1 MKQKRSS
8 TLLASI
14 LLVVRSMKSKLLIIV
29 LLGLSLGTAVAAADA
44 ADISGTWVF
53 SIDTGKFRRSLS
65 FVFKQPVGAVF
76 AGAHRLAMRLE
87 PIGSDKK
94 TPQLAARYDALLK
107 RVGAIP
113 GVELASLVDYSP
125 ESLREWIILGEIP
138 EEVDW
143 PISAQ
148 GYIPQ
153 PGENIR
159 IPFMQVYPNSFDALG
174 VPLVAGRGFTP
185 QENEKWLEEF
195 LCRKEK
201 GACPARVGIIN
212 TSMARHFFPNQNP
225 VGRRFGFD
233 AGCPPETICWYEVI
247 GVVTDVRGA
256 SSRYEGREMF
266 YLPFSQSSKPGGGQ
280 MTLVVRTT
288 GDPIKVAAAVRAEAR
303 ALDPQMPMHEAET
316 LDAQGDLFTGAIYR
330 GSGKEK
336 IIGTVKGNKVV
347 FSVEGISG
355 GWEPFKHTYTG
366 TLNSPTEMSGTIEFG
381 EGSSGKWTATKK

>member
-1 MKQKRSS
+1 
-8 TLLASI
+8 
-14 LLVVRSMKSKLLIIV
+14 MKSQLLIIV
-29 LLGLSLGTAVAAADA
+29 LLGILMGTALAWDGAV
-44 ADISGTWVF
+44 DISGTWAF
-53 SIDTGKFRRSLS
+53 SIDAGKFRRALR
-65 FVFKQPVGAVF
+65 FDFKQPVDADF
-76 AGAHRLAMRLE
+76 ASANTLVMRLE

-94 TPQLAARYDALLK
+94 TQELAARYDGLLK
-107 RVGAIP
+107 RVEAIP
-113 GVELASLVDYSP
+113 GVKSASLVDYSP
-125 ESLREWIILGEIP
+125 KSLREWLALGEIL

-143 PISAQ
+143 PITVQ

-153 PGENIR
+153 PGDNMR
-159 IPFMQVYPNSFDALG
+159 IPLMQVYPNSFAALG
-174 VPLVAGRGFTP
+174 IPLVAGRDFSP
-185 QENEKWLEEF
+185 QDNQKWLAEA
-195 LCRKEK
+195 LCRERP

-212 TSMARHFFPNQNP
+212 ISMARRFFPNQNP
-225 VGRRFGFD
+225 IGQRFGFD
-233 AGCPPETICWYEVI
+233 AGCPPETICRYEII
-247 GVVTDVRGA
+247 GVLSDVGGA

-288 GDPIKVAAAVRAEAR
+288 GDPIKVAAAVQAEAR
-303 ALDPQMPMHEAET
+303 ALDPQMPMLEAET

-336 IIGTVKGNKVV
+336 IIGSVKGNKVV